1 MEPKRRTVVYNLKRH
16 ERLGAARPT
25 YSAASLAPLF
35 LDLRTFASTGAK
47 NLPV

>member
-1 MEPKRRTVVYNLKRH
+1 VTWIAHCDSQALFKRFTL
-16 ERLGAARPT
+16 

-35 LDLRTFASTGAK
+35 RCLPAFASTGAK